1 MLMDST
7 DASVRKLEALRAL
20 GVSIAADDFGTGY
33 SSLSYLKRLP
43 IDTLKIDRS
52 FVTDVHKSSD
62 SAAIVTAIIALAYSL
77 RLNVI
82 AEGVEEIQEMNF
94 ISALGCHLIQGFYFS
109 KPLTESDFIALLADP
124 GILQEKLNAIRT
136 RNQSAFAS

>member
-1 MLMDST
+1 M
-7 DASVRKLEALRAL
+7 
-20 GVSIAADDFGTGY
+20 
-33 SSLSYLKRLP
+33 
-43 IDTLKIDRS
+43 
-52 FVTDVHKSSD
+52 
-62 SAAIVTAIIALAYSL
+62 

-124 GILQEKLNAIRT
+124 GILQEKLNAIRM